1 MPCLWNFRKTSALV
15 WLGLG
20 LLAGLLVAGFWPS
33 VPLHAVATDKIETF
47 SMATGPVEAEYEAVY
62 FLDHLTGDLH
72 AYVVGRLANGSF
84 GVLQHCYRN
93 VLEDFKTE
101 GDKTPKFLMATGVCD
116 LNRGGRGGA
125 IMPSRSVLYIADVA
139 SGMAGAYA
147 VPFNATAH
155 NAGRPVRDAELH
167 PDLRLSHPQGPR
179 LQPAPAAR
187 RASAAARVILL
198 ANRCRCLS

>member
-1 MPCLWNFRKTSALV
+1 MSWNFRKTSALV

-47 SMATGPVEAEYEAVY
+47 SMATGPVESDYEAVY

-72 AYVVGRLANGSF
+72 AYVVGRMGNGGF

-93 VLEDFKTE
+93 VLQDFKTE

-125 IMPSRSVLYIADVA
+125 VMPSRSVLYIADVA
-139 SGMAGAYA
+139 SGVAARLCRALQCDG
-147 VPFNATAH
+147 TH
-155 NAGRPVRDAELH
+155 NAGRYFESPMALICGFPIRKVL
-167 PDLRLSHPQGPR
+167 
-179 LQPAPAAR
+179 APPGGKKGK
-187 RASAAARVILL
+187 AAAE
-198 ANRCRCLS
+198 

>member
-1 MPCLWNFRKTSALV
+1 MSWNFRKTSALV

-72 AYVVGRLANGSF
+72 AYVIGRMANGGF

-93 VLEDFKTE
+93 VLQDFKTE

-116 LNRGGRGGA
+116 LNRARSWRSHAAEQVRALYCRRGQRHGRRLCRALQFDGA
-125 IMPSRSVLYIADVA
+125 HRRPTCRSADGQLICGFPIRKVLAPCKK
-139 SGMAGAYA
+139 GK
-147 VPFNATAH
+147 TA
-155 NAGRPVRDAELH
+155 E
-167 PDLRLSHPQGPR
+167 
-179 LQPAPAAR
+179 
-187 RASAAARVILL
+187 
-198 ANRCRCLS
+198 